1 MRKRRNSGMLPSMKF
16 LQKKFARQASRRRF
30 AEEYERFVDAA
41 KAASSRFEMTW
52 DDRHPCLDDRTTT
65 TTFDRHYVFHT
76 AWAARVLAQ
85 SRPRKHVDIGSS
97 LYFAGI
103 VSAFVPTEFY
113 DLRPAALNLSN
124 LQSRHA
130 DLMRL
135 PFGDGE
141 VESLSCMHVVEHVGL
156 GRYGDPID
164 PDGDL
169 KAMRELQRVVAP
181 AGSLLFVVPVGRPR
195 VQFNAHRIYSYQ
207 QVQEAFSELE
217 ICQFSL
223 IPDLESDGGLLQD
236 ASPDLVPH
244 QRYACG
250 CFWLRRPASRAAGSA
265 GLFPEARRAAPTRSG

>member
-1 MRKRRNSGMLPSMKF
+1 MLPIIETLRRTLVDSRRVR
-16 LQKKFARQASRRRF
+16 QFARDFRQFS
-30 AEEYERFVDAA
+30 DAA
-41 KAASSRFEMTW
+41 RAAGSRFEMKW
-52 DDRHPCLDDRTTT
+52 EDRHPCLHDRTTT

-76 AWAARVLAQ
+76 AWAARVLAH
-85 SRPRKHVDIGSS
+85 SRPHKHVDIGSS

-113 DLRPAALNLSN
+113 DFRPAALDLTN

-135 PFGDGE
+135 PFGDGV

-181 AGSLLFVVPVGRPR
+181 GGSLLFVAPVGKPR
-195 VQFNAHRIYSYQ
+195 IQFNAHRIYSYE
-207 QVQEAFSELE
+207 QVREAFPELE
-217 ICQFSL
+217 VVQFSL
-223 IPDLESDGGLLQD
+223 IPDLECEGGLLQD
-236 ASPDLVPH
+236 ASPDLVQH

-250 CFWLRRPASRAAGSA
+250 CFWLRRPSPSRSTNEV
-265 GLFPEARRAAPTRSG
+265 LP

>member
-1 MRKRRNSGMLPSMKF
+1 MLPGMKF
-16 LQKKFARQASRRRF
+16 LQKNFARQASRRRF
-30 AEEYERFVDAA
+30 AEEYKHFVDAA
-41 KAASSRFEMTW
+41 KAAGSRFEMTW

-207 QVQEAFSELE
+207 QVQEAFPELE

-223 IPDLESDGGLLQD
+223 IPDLESDGGLLQN
-236 ASPDLVPH
+236 ASPDLVPQ

-250 CFWLRRPASRAAGSA
+250 CFWLRRPG
-265 GLFPEARRAAPTRSG
+265 F